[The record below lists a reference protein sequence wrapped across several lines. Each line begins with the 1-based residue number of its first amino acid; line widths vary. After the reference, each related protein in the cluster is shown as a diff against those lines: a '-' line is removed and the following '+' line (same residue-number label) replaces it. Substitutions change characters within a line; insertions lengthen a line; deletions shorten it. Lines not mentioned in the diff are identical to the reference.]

1 MAPNYEARLKVLLE
15 AKQAFAQLKKL
26 ETGLKKLEVTR
37 TGAETAK
44 QVKQLFAKE
53 EKAVKIAQR
62 RLENELAINS
72 AKELYARRVKQ
83 LERAGGATT
92 KDLKAQ
98 LKAVQALVNL
108 QGNNLG
114 VLRRS
119 ATLVGRIL
127 ERQKELNRAD
137 RERNAQSSRIATDY
151 KDRIARLAAVEG
163 ETDAIKKL
171 RVERDKLVKLSEKRQ
186 TDLAKAQEDRL
197 KRLLKSREKANDIF
211 LRPGARPGPAS
222 PIRGGETFVDSPEY
236 KKAALRRREQNAKE
250 LSRRA
255 SAASKAAQKLADFQ
269 ERLDKNTANTKAKL
283 KDVEF
288 QEELKRIKA
297 ADAAQARADKAQAR
311 REDRL
316 FKERLAESQ
325 RIRGLR
331 QIASPIR
338 GSASLEGS
346 PVALQKLNEEED
358 RLNKFAEAGRRI
370 RERGDQVRLRN
381 ARKLN
386 AEEERLNQYAAQG
399 RRLREKAS
407 REESKRAQ
415 ARRKAQQDTLR
426 AAQKLLQLSTKAGKL
441 AGKAQGFRTKQL
453 ALPSTE
459 ALDPGK
465 KGIKLLDQVER
476 IQGPELTRAATKA
489 AGFSPQVQKRL
500 EANRKRNIAL
510 ERETVKLN
518 KDVFAAMKK
527 IAVERRKEGRDLI
540 KSVQAERTRNKI
552 IKERVTLLGPGSPQG
567 QATFFKEQEKRSA
580 ARKKQR
586 DQFRED
592 LLLGAGFPLLTGGGP
607 GAVLGGLAGAVAGGG
622 RGGFGGQIFGS
633 AIGQQLDTIVIQAL
647 EAAKSLT
654 STSSA
659 LDFVREKALFT
670 SEGAKELSYTLEK
683 QGDVAGLASLLT
695 EELAQSIGNNGVQSL
710 VDLGKTTDRTTK
722 LWNQL
727 TIQLQ
732 TLVSGPLNGFLEL
745 VNSFLGGITTD
756 LRYQAAKASVAN
768 DPEKLARFEQVERE
782 IRGSRR
788 RNVPGSGVSGRGTQN
803 IPNPITTTKKEQIL
817 KRLTEEG
824 LFKVDPIIPQTL
836 EDKRVITQDTSAVNE
851 AQRLKERLEKLRLET
866 AQIAKI
872 TEFKD
877 RIATAEANNDRLTV
891 RRIQGEQT
899 VFELQQR
906 QLEQLVGVTNERER
920 AEIKAL
926 SAAQIEAALADT
938 ARDLN
943 TIERERRENF
953 EQNIQGLRN
962 QLDIAEATTRQE
974 EERLRIA
981 GEMRQLRETGDF
993 SEDQLADI
1001 ENLKKQLNA
1010 ANQPLARF
1018 IRDSQKQLN
1027 DLEQVAVNVSQGIG
1041 NAIGNSLNNGIS
1053 RLIEGSETVKEV
1065 FTNMLKSIGQLLVQ
1079 EGTKMIATYIAIGIA
1094 KAFAGMGG
1102 KFETAPLGEGFTTG
1116 ATPSSFDAVG
1126 AGLFTPRANGGPV
1139 QAGQPYMV
1147 GERGPELFVPGT
1159 NGGVMRNDDM
1169 RQLMGRSPMG
1179 NTPQMNFSF
1188 ETTNIGG
1195 QEFVSREQ
1203 LEAAMATTRRQAAN
1217 DGAKRGMNMT
1227 LDKMQNS
1234 PRTRSR
1240 VGIR

>member
-1 MAPNYEARLKVLLE
+1 MATNYEARLKVLLE
-15 AKQAFAQLKKL
+15 AKQAFSLLKKL
-26 ETGLKKLEVTR
+26 ETGLKNLEVTR
-37 TGAETAK
+37 TGAKTAK
-44 QVKQLFAKE
+44 QVEQLIAKE
-53 EKAVKIAQR
+53 EKTLRIAQR

-83 LERAGGATT
+83 LERVGGATN
-92 KDLKAQ
+92 KDLKKQ
-98 LKAVQALVNL
+98 LAAIQALVDSQKDNA
-108 QGNNLG
+108 G
-114 VLRRS
+114 VLKRS

-127 ERQKELNRAD
+127 ERQRELNRAN
-137 RERNAQSSRIATDY
+137 REGDARSSRVTTDY
-151 KDRIARLAAVEG
+151 KNRIARLAAIEG
-163 ETDAIKKL
+163 ETKAIKEL
-171 RVERDKLVKLSEKRQ
+171 RTERDKLNQLSDERK
-186 TDLAKAQEDRL
+186 TDLARAQEDKL
-197 KRLLKSREKANDIF
+197 KRLLRSREKANEIF

-222 PIRGGETFVDSPEY
+222 PIRGGETFVDSPDY
-236 KKAALRRREQNAKE
+236 KKAVLRRREQNAKE

-255 SAASKAAQKLADFQ
+255 SVASKAAQKLADLQ
-269 ERLDKNTANTKAKL
+269 ERLDKNTANTKAKI
-283 KDVEF
+283 KDVEL
-288 QEELKRIKA
+288 QEELGRIKA
-297 ADAAQARADKAQAR
+297 ADAAQARADKARAR
-311 REDRL
+311 HEDKL
-316 FKERLAESQ
+316 FKQRLAESQ

-358 RLNKFAEAGRRI
+358 RLNKYAEAGRRI

-399 RRLREKAS
+399 RRLREKAN
-407 REESKRAQ
+407 REEEKRAQ

-426 AAQKLLQLSTKAGKL
+426 AAQKLLQLSTKAGQL
-441 AGKAQGFRTKQL
+441 AGKAQGFRPKQL

-465 KGIKLLDQVER
+465 RRIKLLDQVER
-476 IQGPELTRAATKA
+476 IQGPDLTRESAKA
-489 AGFSPQVQKRL
+489 AGLSPQVQKRL
-500 EANRKRNIAL
+500 EANRKRNLEL

-518 KDVFAAMKK
+518 KSRFAAMKK
-527 IAVERRKEGRDLI
+527 IAVERRKEGRALI
-540 KSVQAERTRNKI
+540 KSVQAERSRNKI
-552 IKERVTLLGPGSPQG
+552 IRERATLLGPGSPRG
-567 QATFFKEQEKRSA
+567 EATFFKEQEKRSA
-580 ARKKQR
+580 ARRKQR
-586 DQFRED
+586 SQLRED

-607 GAVLGGLAGAVAGGG
+607 GAVLGGLGGALAGRGK
-622 RGGFGGQIFGS
+622 GGFGGQIFGS

-659 LDFVREKALFT
+659 LDFVREKSLFT
-670 SEGAKELSYTLEK
+670 SESAKELSYTLEK

-710 VDLGKTTDRTTK
+710 VELGKTTDQTTK

-732 TLVSGPLNGFLEL
+732 TLVSGPLNGFLKL

-756 LRYQAAKASVAN
+756 LKYQSAKASIAD

-782 IRGSRR
+782 VRGSTR
-788 RNVPGSGVSGRGTQN
+788 RNVRGGGTQN
-803 IPNPITTTKKEQIL
+803 VPNVLTGAKKDEIL
-817 KRLTEEG
+817 SRLTEEG

-836 EDKRVITQDTSAVNE
+836 QDKRLITGDTSAANE
-851 AQRLKERLEKLRLET
+851 AKRLKERLEKLRLET
-866 AQIAKI
+866 AEIAKI
-872 TEFKD
+872 TEFRD
-877 RIATAEANNDRLTV
+877 RIAAAEADNDKLTV

-906 QLEQLVGVTNERER
+906 RLEKLVGVTDEQEKAGIN
-920 AEIKAL
+920 AL
-926 SAAQIEAALADT
+926 SAAQIEAARADT

-962 QLDIAEATTRQE
+962 QLAIAEATTRQE

-981 GEMRQLRETGDF
+981 GEMRQLKETGDF

-1001 ENLKKQLNA
+1001 ENVKKRLNA

-1018 IRDSQKQLN
+1018 IRDSQKELN

-1053 RLIEGSETVKEV
+1053 RLIEGSATVKEV
-1065 FTNMLKSIGQLLVQ
+1065 FADMLKSIGQVLVQ

-1094 KAFAGMGG
+1094 KAFAGMSGGGG
-1102 KFETAPLGEGFTTG
+1102 KFEAAPLGEGFTTG
-1116 ATPSSFDAVG
+1116 ATPSSFDAAG
-1126 AGLFTPRANGGPV
+1126 AGLFKPRANGGPV

-1147 GERGPELFVPGT
+1147 GERGPELFVPGK

-1169 RQLMGRSPMG
+1169 RHLMGRSPMG

-1195 QEFVSREQ
+1195 QEFVSRDQ

-1217 DGAKRGMNMT
+1217 DGAKRGMSMT